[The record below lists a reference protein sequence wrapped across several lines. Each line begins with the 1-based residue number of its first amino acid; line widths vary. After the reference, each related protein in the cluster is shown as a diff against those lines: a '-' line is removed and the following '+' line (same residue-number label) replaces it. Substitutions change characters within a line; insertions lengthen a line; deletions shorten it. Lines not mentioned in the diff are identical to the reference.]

1 MEENEKY
8 TQESMT
14 ALEAILF
21 AAAAPVPYGRL
32 SETLGLK
39 SEVIQEM
46 CRTLSNDYERR
57 GAGIRMQFMNAQV
70 QLTTAPEVSSA
81 VETFL
86 GLEATQKLSRAALET
101 LTIIAYRQPVTKGE
115 IEAIRGIRCDRVMEG
130 LVRKGLV
137 RDVGRSEAVGRPIL
151 YGTTDE
157 FLKQFGF
164 ETIKELPEIKDI
176 EGLLDDE
183 TDMPEGLQDSVSMQQ
198 ISLDDLSSE
207 QPEQM
212 GETDAV

>member
-81 VETFL
+81 
-86 GLEATQKLSRAALET
+86 AAL
-101 LTIIAYRQPVTKGE
+101 PK
-115 IEAIRGIRCDRVMEG
+115 
-130 LVRKGLV
+130 
-137 RDVGRSEAVGRPIL
+137 
-151 YGTTDE
+151 TDE
-157 FLKQFGF
+157 EPPAASGDARK
-164 ETIKELPEIKDI
+164 PEPAHDRPAARFRGKHEKPD
-176 EGLLDDE
+176 
-183 TDMPEGLQDSVSMQQ
+183 PEEE
-198 ISLDDLSSE
+198 SS
-207 QPEQM
+207 
-212 GETDAV
+212 TSSWYK